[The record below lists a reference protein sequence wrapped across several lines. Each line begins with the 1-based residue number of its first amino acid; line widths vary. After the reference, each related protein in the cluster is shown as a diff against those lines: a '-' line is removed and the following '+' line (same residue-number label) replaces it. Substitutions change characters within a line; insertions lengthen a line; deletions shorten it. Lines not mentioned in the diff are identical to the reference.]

1 MNHCHSPRGLSVPA
15 VSVAM
20 FISLDYDNLL
30 P

>member
-20 FISLDYDNLL
+20 FIPTDYDNLL